1 MSELDTGSKVAE
13 AKAVW
18 EHVKQNATNK
28 DAIYLHPALEL
39 NFSNVSGAGVIV
51 TSDVAPDT
59 VLLTVPAS
67 KQIKPSNSPIKEQL
81 TGLGQLK
88 VHPHCYQLKSAA

>member
-51 TSDVAPDT
+51 TSNIALDR

-67 KQIKPSNSPIKEQL
+67 VNKSSLQIVPSRNNSCRSVESSSKL
-81 TGLGQLK
+81 
-88 VHPHCYQLKSAA
+88 